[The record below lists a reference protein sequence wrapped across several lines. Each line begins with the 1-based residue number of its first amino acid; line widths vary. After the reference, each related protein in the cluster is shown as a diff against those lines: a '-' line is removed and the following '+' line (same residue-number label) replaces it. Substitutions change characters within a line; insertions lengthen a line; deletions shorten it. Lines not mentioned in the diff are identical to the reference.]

1 MAVVERKTKAGRT
14 VTVQQYT
21 RPGKH
26 IGKRERK
33 GEGTSQAQKEGNI
46 RRAVM
51 KLTWLMNANFSD
63 GDLLV
68 TLDYQKKNRPE
79 DSTRMNKDFTNFY
92 DRLKRA
98 LSRAGEPPQKLL
110 VVI

>member
-33 GEGTSQAQKEGNI
+33 GEGTSPAQKEGNI

-68 TLDYQKKNRPE
+68 TVQPLFFQKEVDFHQTPYFVVDMYHNSGISWNFSVKFSLLG
-79 DSTRMNKDFTNFY
+79 DS
-92 DRLKRA
+92 
-98 LSRAGEPPQKLL
+98 
-110 VVI
+110 